1 MEVCMK
7 TKNGRMV
14 ILALVIIM
22 AVGMT
27 ACNKTSFDGML
38 NIVEP
43 TMISDVYLS
52 EGNHVII
59 DARGME
65 AYEKG
70 HLKNAVCLPP
80 SELVVDKPVKNLIA
94 PKAKVDRKL
103 SALGIKNDT
112 VIYVYDDNGGVS
124 ASRIW
129 WTLKAYGHENIQV
142 INGGASGL
150 AGLGLEMTKAVPE
163 MVASEYDAKEMDP
176 NMVIDFETLKG
187 ITEDEDSKVKI
198 VDVRSISE
206 YEAGMIPG
214 AIFYPH
220 SNNLYTDGTFMSA
233 RDIKL
238 FYTDK
243 GIQVDDEIILYCKSS
258 FRATQTLLVLEEAG
272 YNNVKIYDG
281 AWLEWTANGG
291 SSDGMTEKAPIT
303 VQDGS

>member
-1 MEVCMK
+1 MK
-7 TKNGRMV
+7 LKNNKIV
-14 ILALVIIM
+14 IAFMLVLLTFAL
-22 AVGMT
+22 T
-27 ACNKTSFDGML
+27 ACNTTEFDGML

-43 TMISDVYLS
+43 TVIQELYLT
-52 EGNHVII
+52 EGNHMVI
-59 DARGME
+59 DARGEE

-80 SELVVDKPVKNLIA
+80 SELVVSKPVANLIA
-94 PKAKVDRKL
+94 PKAKVERKL
-103 SALGIKNDT
+103 SALGIDKDT
-112 VIYVYDDNGGVS
+112 QLYVYDDNGGVS
-124 ASRIW
+124 ASRVW

-142 INGGASGL
+142 INGGASDL
-150 AGLGLEMTKAVPE
+150 VKLGLEMSKEEPVLK
-163 MVASEYDAKEMDP
+163 ASEYQAKDMDHT
-176 NMVIDFETLKG
+176 MLIDFEGVKA
-187 ITEDEDSKVKI
+187 ITEDENSNIKI
-198 VDVRSISE
+198 VDVRSLSE

-243 GIQVDDEIILYCKSS
+243 GLGVDDEIILYCKSS

-291 SSDGMTEKAPIT
+291 SSDNMTEKAPIT